1 MHATTQTGATLPP
14 YTGGPSIGDGARQ
27 APVRPA
33 GGRRW
38 AALPWIVGFVLWTML
53 AMLSAFEN
61 ALWFIYR
68 DQPVE
73 WGQIVARRLASWYS
87 CAVFLPFFVV
97 ATRRWPL
104 DRRHLATR
112 LPLHLGLTLGSA
124 VGAMALLH
132 AMYPLLG
139 KGPSTLADMLVG
151 GGISEAIA
159 FGCVVAVL
167 HAWEFYRRYRDRET
181 MAAQLQARLSDAQLR
196 ALRAQLNP
204 HFLFNT
210 LNAATTLLHRDP
222 DAADAMLTR
231 LGELLRLTLRSE
243 PEHETPL
250 HEEMALLER
259 YLAIMRIRFA
269 GRVTIRCDMDPRV
282 ADALV
287 PSFIL
292 QPIVENAF
300 EHGVARL
307 QRPGRIDV
315 TAAEVNGA
323 LVLTVRDDGPG
334 LDRAV
339 RPAGV
344 GLANARNRLAELYGA
359 LGSLELCAA
368 PGGGTLVEVRL
379 PLRTEVLAA

>member
-1 MHATTQTGATLPP
+1 VPLPR
-14 YTGGPSIGDGARQ
+14 SSL
-27 APVRPA
+27 
-33 GGRRW
+33 
-38 AALPWIVGFVLWTML
+38 LPWLVGFVLWTML
-53 AMLSAFEN
+53 AMLSVFEN
-61 ALWFIYR
+61 ALWFLYR

-73 WGQIVARRLASWYS
+73 WGQIAARRLASWYS
-87 CAVFLPFFVV
+87 CAVFIPFFVV

-132 AMYPLLG
+132 LAYPFLPG
-139 KGPSTLADMLVG
+139 KEPTPLADMLVG
-151 GGISEAIA
+151 GAISEAIA

-167 HAWEFYRRYRDRET
+167 HAWEFYRRYRERET
-181 MAAQLQARLSDAQLR
+181 LAAQLQARLSDAQLR

-210 LNAATTLLHRDP
+210 LNAATALLHRDP

-231 LGELLRLTLRSE
+231 LGELLRLTLRAE

-250 HEEMALLER
+250 HEELALLER

-269 GRVTIRCDMDPRV
+269 DRVTVRCEMDPRV

-292 QPIVENAF
+292 QPLVENAF

-315 TAAEVNGA
+315 TAAADAHGT

-334 LDRAV
+334 LDGAG
-339 RPAGV
+339 RPAGL
-344 GLANARNRLAELYGA
+344 GLANARNRLTELYGA
-359 LGSLELCAA
+359 RGALELRAA
-368 PGGGTLVEVRL
+368 PGGGTVVEVRL

>member
-1 MHATTQTGATLPP
+1 MRLL
-14 YTGGPSIGDGARQ
+14 S
-27 APVRPA
+27 
-33 GGRRW
+33 GRSSRRCRW
-38 AALPWIVGFVLWTML
+38 SLLPWIVGFLLWTAL
-53 AMLSAFEN
+53 AMLGAVEN
-61 ALWFIYR
+61 ALWLRYR
-68 DQPVE
+68 EQPVP
-73 WGQIVARRLASWYS
+73 WGEIVARGLASWYS
-87 CAVFLPFFVV
+87 CVVFLPLFVV
-97 ATRRWPL
+97 VTRRWPL

-112 LPLHLGLTLGSA
+112 LPLHLVLILASA

-132 AMYPLLG
+132 AVQPLLPG
-139 KGPSTLADMLVG
+139 RGPSAPLAGMLVG
-151 GGISEAIA
+151 RTISEAIA
-159 FGCVVAVL
+159 FGCAAAAL
-167 HAWEFYRRYRDRET
+167 HAWEFYRRYRERET
-181 MAAQLQARLSDAQLR
+181 LAAQLQARLSDAQLR

-210 LNAATTLLHRDP
+210 LNAATALLHRDP

-231 LGELLRLTLRSE
+231 LGELLRLTLRAE

-250 HEEMALLER
+250 HEELALLER

-269 GRVTIRCDMDPRV
+269 DRVTVRCEMDPRV

-292 QPIVENAF
+292 QPLVENAF

-315 TAAEVNGA
+315 TAAADAHGT

-334 LDRAV
+334 IDGV
-339 RPAGV
+339 GRPAGL
-344 GLANARNRLAELYGA
+344 GLANARNRLRELYGA
-359 LGSLELCAA
+359 RGSLELRAA
-368 PGGGTLVEVRL
+368 PGGGTVVEVRL